1 MTSSNLAFDLF
12 TLPTQVDN
20 GAFWTNL
27 KETNF
32 FILQQAKTQ
41 KSGLMRSVLGTLQ
54 NVLDTKQSPYRI
66 LFRRASGSSFLQVAV
81 AETEKKAQV
90 VWAWIESNLS
100 PLLDSL
106 ENDER
111 EPFVVT
117 KINSIVTRRDSGT
130 DEISTDEKVRKAS
143 RSFRQTFDVSPSER
157 LVNYYSSAYHTNRF
171 TSQGWLYISENYL
184 AFYSFLLGY
193 ETKLLIEL
201 KDIQDIKK
209 EKSKRGVFSDAI
221 KISVKDKSEHFF
233 SNLFKRDEVSDILVQ
248 LTGLAMQRV
257 LKSTALE
264 HAPGSDVSIEIKD
277 SDIEAVKD
285 SEMASNKMA
294 SLPANEIRKLMQPL
308 KTNLAAQKRDERFR
322 ARFRLPLT
330 EHLTFAISAVHP
342 VEEESAADA
351 NERKVTEYNG
361 IVSLSEAY
369 LTFNSVDQGRYFE
382 IVMPL
387 YTVRRVEKIVDKVR
401 SFAIKI
407 VNWHQAESIYYLNVN
422 EKEYEN
428 FSATLTSNLRNQI
441 KHMKMMKQF
450 LTTCASEAVV
460 ADKSV
465 EEMNAIPGGLGL
477 LFEFPGNPKKL
488 KEKSKMKLWKK
499 YFNEYGRN
507 LTISKTPR
515 FAKLIRVGLPNRLRG
530 EIWEICSGAIFERFM
545 NQGLYDRILEENK
558 NRNSLSLEEIEKD
571 LNRSLPEYKA
581 YQQEEGIDSLRRV
594 LSAYSWKDPELGYC
608 QAMNIVTS
616 ALLIYMSEEQ
626 AFFTLSVLC
635 DDLLPGYYSTSMYG
649 ALLDQIIF
657 EHLLEKTMPK
667 LHAHFKETDI
677 QLSVACL
684 PWFLSLYINSMPLL
698 FAFRVLDCFFM
709 EGPKVLFQIGL
720 GKNHVLNMYYS
731 TILKINGDE
740 LLQATDDGA
749 FMDIL
754 KQYFNSLD
762 TPLYPNSDNPKARN
776 LTRFNELLLVAY
788 REFSNV
794 TDELVRELRQTHQLK
809 VVAGIE
815 SFTKRSTIRNIENTA
830 GLDKQEL
837 GIIYDKF
844 YNVLYYKQKSM
855 ERNDSRM
862 DMKSFQLFIGSL
874 APWAKVESSQENED
888 ELQYK
893 VAQKFFN
900 QLFKLFD
907 VNNTQSLSLK
917 DVIIGIG
924 SIYKGDLNSQIKLFF
939 QLHDVDKDDHLNKD
953 EVLQLSETLLW
964 IFRNTSGEEHLSA
977 VSTFLHHAFEYS
989 ETKGD
994 DQFLSLGSLRMIVL
1008 ADEVLETFFDHEFA
1022 STFKLTEKATEQ
1034 QRSLGREIFDNLLA
1048 TGTKLATSTG
1058 VVGRPQLLKEK
1069 SSEMSTTVSP
1079 TTTEASI
1086 STTELEATIDAIKEI
1101 KLEKKD
1107 LLPDSKEEKQ
1117 DQVAAVAVEKKDA
1130 YVLGDESDNDD
1141 SDDDEEEDLSP
1152 DVLEEV
1158 DRLLKEYGDEED

>member
-1 MTSSNLAFDLF
+1 MTSSSLAFELF

-20 GAFWTNL
+20 NAFWTNL
-27 KETNF
+27 KENNY

-66 LFRRASGSSFLQVAV
+66 LFRRVNGTNLQVAV
-81 AETEKKAQV
+81 AETEKKAEV
-90 VWAWIESNLS
+90 AWGWIESNLL

-106 ENDER
+106 EKEET

-143 RSFRQTFDVSPSER
+143 RSFRQTFDVSPTER

-193 ETKLLIEL
+193 ETKLLLEL

-209 EKSKRGVFSDAI
+209 ERSKRGVFSDAI
-221 KISVKDKSEHFF
+221 KISMKDKSEHFF
-233 SNLFKRDEVSDILVQ
+233 SNLFKRDEVYDILVQ

-264 HAPGSDVSIEIKD
+264 HAPGSDVSIDIKD
-277 SDIEAVKD
+277 SDIDAIND
-285 SEMASNKMA
+285 SEVSSNKMA
-294 SLPANEIRKLMQPL
+294 SLPAAEIRQLMQPL

-322 ARFRLPLT
+322 ARFRLPPT
-330 EHLTFAISAVHP
+330 EHLTYSFSAVHP
-342 VEEESAADA
+342 VEEEVASSEDH
-351 NERKVTEYNG
+351 ERKTTHYNG
-361 IVSLSEAY
+361 VLSLSEAY
-369 LTFNSVDQGRYFE
+369 LTFNSTDQGRYFE
-382 IVMPL
+382 VVMPL
-387 YTVRRVEKIVDKVR
+387 YTVRRVEKLTDKPDT
-401 SFAIKI
+401 FHIKI
-407 VNWHQAESIYYLNVN
+407 VNWHQSESVYYLNVN
-422 EKEYEN
+422 SKEYDD
-428 FSATLTSNLRNQI
+428 FSATLTTNLRNQI
-441 KHMKMMKQF
+441 KHMRMMKQF
-450 LTTCASEAVV
+450 LTTCASEAVI
-460 ADKSV
+460 ADKTH
-465 EEMNAIPGGLGL
+465 EEMHAVPGGLGL
-477 LFEFPGNPKKL
+477 QFEFPGDPKKL
-488 KEKSKMKLWKK
+488 KEKSKMKLWRK

-530 EIWEICSGAIFERFM
+530 EIWEVCSGAIFERFM

-558 NRNSLSLEEIEKD
+558 DRNSLSLEEIEKD

-581 YQQEEGIDSLRRV
+581 YQQPEGINSLRRV

-616 ALLIYMSEEQ
+616 AILIYMSEEQ
-626 AFFTLSVLC
+626 AFFTLSILC

-720 GKNHVLNMYYS
+720 A
-731 TILKINGDE
+731 ILKINGDE

-749 FMDIL
+749 FMNIL
-754 KQYFNSLD
+754 KNYFNHLD
-762 TPLYPNSDNPKARN
+762 KPLYPNSENPKAKN
-776 LTRFNELLLVAY
+776 LTKFNELLLVAY
-788 REFSNV
+788 REFSSV

-815 SFTKRSTIRNIENTA
+815 SFTKRSAVRNIENAA
-830 GLDKQEL
+830 GLDKTEL

-844 YNVLYYKQKSM
+844 YNVLYYKQQKPT
-855 ERNDSRM
+855 ERNDSKM
-862 DMKSFQLFIGSL
+862 DLKSFEVFIGSL
-874 APWAKVESSQENED
+874 ASWAKIESED
-888 ELQYK
+888 YQLDRQRQLK
-893 VAQKFFN
+893 VAKNFMQ
-900 QLFKLFD
+900 QLFNVFD
-907 VNNTQSLSLK
+907 RHHTQHLSLQ
-917 DVIIGIG
+917 DVIIGVG

-939 QLHDVDKDDHLNKD
+939 DLHDIDRDEYLNKD
-953 EVLQLSETLLW
+953 EVVQLSETLLW
-964 IFRNTSGEEHLSA
+964 IFRNTQDEDHLNA
-977 VSTFLHHAFEYS
+977 VSTFLHNAFEYS
-989 ETKGD
+989 ETRGD
-994 DQFLSLGSLRMIVL
+994 DQYLSLASLRMIVL
-1008 ADEVLETFFDHEFA
+1008 ADETLENFFDHEFA
-1022 STFKLTEKATEQ
+1022 YSFKLTEKETEQ
-1034 QRSLGREIFDNLLA
+1034 QRSLGREIFDSLLA
-1048 TGTKLATSTG
+1048 TGAKLASSTG
-1058 VVGRPQLLKEK
+1058 VSRPQLKSKLTDVSLT
-1069 SSEMSTTVSP
+1069 SSEMQ
-1079 TTTEASI
+1079 
-1086 STTELEATIDAIKEI
+1086 ATIDSIENT
-1101 KLEKKD
+1101 KLDNNNGIINKKPDERDHQQTSEKKD
-1107 LLPDSKEEKQ
+1107 DTKADQEETHSSETETNATANKHVIGDS
-1117 DQVAAVAVEKKDA
+1117 DM
-1130 YVLGDESDNDD
+1130 
-1141 SDDDEEEDLSP
+1141 SDDDEEEEEDLSP

-1158 DRLLKEYGDEED
+1158 DRLLKEYDDEDDD

>member
-1 MTSSNLAFDLF
+1 MTSSNLAFELF

-41 KSGLMRSVLGTLQ
+41 KNGLMRSVLGTLQ

-81 AETEKKAQV
+81 AETEKKAEV

-100 PLLDSL
+100 TLLDSL

-221 KISVKDKSEHFF
+221 KISMKDKSEHFF

-264 HAPGSDVSIEIKD
+264 HAPGSDVSIDIKD

-285 SEMASNKMA
+285 SEIASNKMA

-342 VEEESAADA
+342 IEEESSTDA

-387 YTVRRVEKIVDKVR
+387 YTIRRVEKLVDKVH
-401 SFAIKI
+401 SFSIKI

-450 LTTCASEAVV
+450 LTTCPSEAVV
-460 ADKSV
+460 ADKSL
-465 EEMNAIPGGLGL
+465 EEMNLIPGGLGL
-477 LFEFPGNPKKL
+477 LFEFPGDPKKL

-698 FAFRVLDCFFM
+698 FAFRVLD
-709 EGPKVLFQIGL
+709 
-720 GKNHVLNMYYS
+720 Y
-731 TILKINGDE
+731 E

-762 TPLYPNSDNPKARN
+762 TPLYPNSDNPKAKN

-815 SFTKRSTIRNIENTA
+815 SFTKRSAVRNIENTA

-862 DMKSFQLFIGSL
+862 DIKSFQLFIGSL
-874 APWAKVESSQENED
+874 APWAKVEPSQENQD
-888 ELQYK
+888 ELQFK

-939 QLHDVDKDDHLNKD
+939 QLHDVDKDDYLNKD

-964 IFRNTSGEEHLSA
+964 IFRNTSGEEHLNA

-1022 STFKLTEKATEQ
+1022 NTFKLTEKATEQ

-1048 TGTKLATSTG
+1048 TGTKLANSTG
-1058 VVGRPQLLKEK
+1058 VVRPQLLKEK
-1069 SSEMSTTVSP
+1069 SSEVSTISP
-1079 TTTEASI
+1079 TITEASI
-1086 STTELEATIDAIKEI
+1086 STTELEATIDAIKET

-1107 LLPDSKEEKQ
+1107 LLPMVNSDSKEDKQ
-1117 DQVAAVAVEKKDA
+1117 DQVAAAVAEEEKK
-1130 YVLGDESDNDD
+1130 
-1141 SDDDEEEDLSP
+1141 
-1152 DVLEEV
+1152 EEV